1 MRLFHCTV
9 VCGGGSPEALTFS
22 STGPCTW
29 LLFSALR
36 TVRFDIVL
44 PLQVHN
50 NGSCPPSIPIFRLV
64 LQNFAIPGYFPY
76 ILFYSYIF
84 SLLSWVGGGGFSKVV
99 VTFSHVGGSFNLLWA
114 LPGLS
119 NLGLCAACWA
129 HFICHHELWP
139 TSPSH
144 PFSFLNSSLGLA
156 GGKHYQKMTIPSV
169 SLDLFFKIL
178 LFQVTF
184 LIFFFI
190 AIFPPYFLLVGSL
203 LQYVALFQSKELVKY

>member
-50 NGSCPPSIPIFRLV
+50 NGSCRPSIPIFRFV

-84 SLLSWVGGGGFSKVV
+84 SLLSWVGE
-99 VTFSHVGGSFNLLWA
+99 GGSPSAMWVGPSIFYGHCRGCRIWDYVLHVEHISYVITNCGQHHQVIPSLFSIALWA
-114 LPGLS
+114 LLEENITRKWLS
-119 NLGLCAACWA
+119 L
-129 HFICHHELWP
+129 
-139 TSPSH
+139 
-144 PFSFLNSSLGLA
+144 
-156 GGKHYQKMTIPSV
+156 SV
-169 SLDLFFKIL
+169 SLDFPYILFYCYL
-178 LFQVTF
+178 S
-184 LIFFFI
+184 
-190 AIFPPYFLLVGSL
+190 SL
-203 LQYVALFQSKELVKY
+203 LSSGWVVIAVRGSISVQGAS

>member
-50 NGSCPPSIPIFRLV
+50 NGSCRPSIPIFKFV

-84 SLLSWVGGGGFSKVV
+84 SLLSWVGGWGGGGWGGGLGLGFSKVV

-129 HFICHHELWP
+129 HFICHHDMWP

-156 GGKHYQKMTIPSV
+156 GGKHYQKMTIPISIFRL
-169 SLDLFFKIL
+169 SL
-178 LFQVTF
+178 
-184 LIFFFI
+184 
-190 AIFPPYFLLVGSL
+190 YSFLLLSFL
-203 LQYVALFQSKELVKY
+203 LTFFWLGRYCSTWLYFSPRS